1 MTIKKADPEHHIIL
15 SDIAFKG
22 KAYWNYDFELLNSWR
37 ENLTLSKDYIKENKV
52 YVVCENEKIIAFYS
66 LLHTESTTYKIDFLF
81 MYPEFIGRGI
91 GKLLLEHSIQIAK
104 TNSIKRIILD
114 ADPNAER
121 FYCHFGFTTYAKLE
135 SSIKDRFLP
144 QMELLL

>member
-22 KAYWNYDFELLNSWR
+22 KAYWNYDSELLNSWR

-52 YVVCENEKIIAFYS
+52 YVVCENEKIIAFYP

-81 MYPEFIGRGI
+81 MYPKFIGRGI
-91 GKLLLEHSIQIAK
+91 GKLLWNTA
-104 TNSIKRIILD
+104 
-114 ADPNAER
+114 
-121 FYCHFGFTTYAKLE
+121 FKLL
-135 SSIKDRFLP
+135 KLTP
-144 QMELLL
+144 